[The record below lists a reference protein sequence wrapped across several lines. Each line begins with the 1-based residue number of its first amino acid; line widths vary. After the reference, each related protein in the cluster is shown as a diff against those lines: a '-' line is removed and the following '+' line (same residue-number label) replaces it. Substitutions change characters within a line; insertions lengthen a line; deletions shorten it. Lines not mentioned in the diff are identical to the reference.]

1 MPAATTHVE
10 MAKDVLRT
18 SPEIA
23 KLVKNRQMFFLG
35 SQGPDLLFFNRASI
49 LPGSIWKYDACT

>member
-23 KLVKNRQMFFLG
+23 KLVKNRQMLK
-35 SQGPDLLFFNRASI
+35 SYQKKEPV
-49 LPGSIWKYDACT
+49 